1 MIQVVVRP
9 NEQTAEGINKALK
22 RLKLKV
28 ETEGIMDEVRLH
40 RNFLSTT
47 ERKKAK
53 TKIKHRK
60 AKLAR
65 AQSGYSKT
73 KK

>member
-1 MIQVVVRP
+1 MIQVVIRP
-9 NEQTAEGINKALK
+9 NEQTAEGINRALK
-22 RLKLKV
+22 RLKTKV
-28 ETEGIMDEVRLH
+28 EVEGIMDEVRLH
-40 RNFLSTT
+40 RNFLSVA

-65 AQSGYSKT
+65 AQADYSKT